1 MFSICSF
8 NLHSI
13 SSSVWLHTFTILDRL
28 CHLQLCWKRRIEVES
43 QTVYLWSLK
52 LHLMSRSF
60 LQATTEEE
68 GDTSAP
74 IIREGNKIWCW
85 KCKYTVFRNPY
96 WHWRSCVWK
105 HLQLEV
111 KISRLFPS
119 PVQWVSYKT
128 VEMFSV
134 CERLQQVA
142 VMITQQLTSRSQRCG
157 WNVTFK
163 ISNLSF
169 TRSPAPL
176 LMLLRPHLVADCR
189 EKQLHFDQVGW
200 KCWRW
205 RRDKN
210 TLLLYW
216 LYVPTDLNWNHTA
229 WHHLT
234 ECILIYVSCYRVC
247 VEQEPQWR
255 RERAAVS

>member
-1 MFSICSF
+1 MSLMHQYAGCSRKKKADWVNLNVECTLQICGLHSFVAADLCVCVLWRWGCCMFSICSF
-8 NLHSI
+8 NFHFI

-52 LHLMSRSF
+52 LHLMSRSS

-68 GDTSAP
+68 EDTSAP

-85 KCKYTVFRNPY
+85 KCKYTVFINPY

-111 KISRLFPS
+111 KISRLSPS

-128 VEMFSV
+128 VEMFPV

-142 VMITQQLTSRSQRCG
+142 VMMITQQLTSRSQRCG

-169 TRSPAPL
+169 TRSPA
-176 LMLLRPHLVADCR
+176 
-189 EKQLHFDQVGW
+189 QLWF
-200 KCWRW
+200 
-205 RRDKN
+205 
-210 TLLLYW
+210 
-216 LYVPTDLNWNHTA
+216 
-229 WHHLT
+229 
-234 ECILIYVSCYRVC
+234 CYGRI
-247 VEQEPQWR
+247 
-255 RERAAVS
+255 